1 VLCGQVMVRGPG
13 FIVMEQGC
21 VTVLGVE
28 ALSVTWMVK
37 LYVPAVVGVPEIVH
51 AVRVS
56 PGGKEPLIIEQV

>member
-1 VLCGQVMVRGPG
+1 
-13 FIVMEQGC
+13 MEQGC

-56 PGGKEPLIIEQV
+56 PGGRLPLVIEQV